1 MLREE
6 LSSKERGP
14 IFLVCVLFLTKRKV
28 MSEVFPQSVL
38 PKLPKQIRW
47 VLQAPEKPHK
57 NVSHVQH
64 PMTCASGGYSSVT
77 LPDLPE
83 SINDQRLELGLMPC
97 PAPTTPPRGA
107 CTKGEPVVGTQLH
120 PARPCWDQDDV
131 CGTCYHQKL
140 SGHPWSVW

>member
-97 PAPTTPPRGA
+97 PAPTTPPQRGMHKRGA
-107 CTKGEPVVGTQLH
+107 SSWNPTPPSQALLG
-120 PARPCWDQDDV
+120 
-131 CGTCYHQKL
+131 
-140 SGHPWSVW
+140 SG